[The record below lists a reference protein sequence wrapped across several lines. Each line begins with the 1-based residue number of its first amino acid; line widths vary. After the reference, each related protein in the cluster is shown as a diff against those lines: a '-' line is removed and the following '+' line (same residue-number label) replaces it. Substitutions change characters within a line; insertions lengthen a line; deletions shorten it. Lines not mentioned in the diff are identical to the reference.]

1 MNALSVHDQLTRAFA
16 DALSTALSLPL
27 EEVLPLVKPAEA
39 THGDLSFPTFGLAK
53 TLRKAPAAIASGL
66 AGTLQVPGMSVAAA
80 GPYVNARFESA
91 PFVAAV
97 LQEVRGLNQ
106 RYGSGVEGAGKTVV
120 IDYSSPNIAKPIGFH
135 HIRTTVLGH
144 ALANLHRHLGYR
156 VEGINYLGD
165 WGKQFGLVAVGFEVF
180 GDASQRH
187 DMGHLVDVYVK
198 ANARAEAD
206 PAFDEKARAFFRH
219 MEQGDAEA
227 LAVWKE
233 FREASLAGFEPLYAR
248 LGIRFEHLEGE
259 SRYEGRMEQVIA
271 EIARTVGV
279 RESEG
284 ALVVDLPYTD
294 NEPPILLK
302 KSDGSTLYATRDLA
316 AAEDRWER
324 FHFERSLYVVARD
337 QALHFAQLFRV
348 LKAIGKPWA
357 DRCIHVA
364 FGRIA
369 GMSTRKG
376 EVVLLTDVL
385 DEAHARALDKVRE
398 NQAAGRIHTEDA
410 ETLAEQVGLGAV
422 VFGDLK
428 NRRNSDYT
436 FDWDE
441 VLSFEGHTGPYLQYA
456 HARSCSLLTKGGGV
470 PEGADPAGLTLP
482 EEEALVRALALF
494 PRAVRGATEAYEPS
508 FVASHLLEVAAA
520 FSRWY
525 TLGNQDRTKR
535 VLVEEDA
542 RARAARL
549 ALADAV
555 RITLSVGLSL
565 LGIPTPEN
573 M

>member
-1 MNALSVHDQLTRAFA
+1 LSVHEKLTHAFA
-16 DALSTALSLPL
+16 SGVASSLAVPL
-27 EEVLPLVKPAEA
+27 DQVLPLVKAAEA

-53 TLRKAPAAIASGL
+53 TLRKAPPAIAAEL
-66 AGTLQVPGMSVAAA
+66 AAKLQVPGMVVRAT
-80 GPYVNARFESA
+80 GPYVNARFESS

-97 LQEVRGLNQ
+97 LEEVRSSKE
-106 RYGSGVEGAGKTVV
+106 RYASTDEGAGKTAV

-144 ALANLHRHLGYR
+144 ALANLHRHLGFR

-165 WGKQFGLVAVGFEVF
+165 WGKQFGLVAVGFELF
-180 GDASQRH
+180 GDTARRQ
-187 DMGHLVDVYVK
+187 DMAHLVDIYVK

-206 PAFDEKARAFFRH
+206 PAFDEKARGFFRR
-219 MEQGDAEA
+219 MEQGDKDA
-227 LAVWKE
+227 LRLWTE
-233 FREASLAGFEPLYAR
+233 FREASLVGFRPLYAR
-248 LGIRFEHLEGE
+248 LGIAFEHIEGE
-259 SRYEGRMEQVIA
+259 SRYEGRMDKVIE

-279 RESEG
+279 RESDG
-284 ALVVDLPYTD
+284 ALVVDLPYAE
-294 NEPPILLK
+294 NEPPVLLK
-302 KSDGSTLYATRDLA
+302 KTDGSTLYVTRDLA

-324 FHFERSLYVVARD
+324 FHFDRSLYVVARD
-337 QALHFAQLFRV
+337 QAFHFAQLFRV
-348 LKAIGKPWA
+348 LKAMGKPWA
-357 DRCIHVA
+357 DRCVHVA

-376 EVVLLTDVL
+376 EVVLLSDVL
-385 DEAHARALDKVRE
+385 DEAHDRALEKVRE
-398 NQAAGRIHTEDA
+398 NQAAGRIHTDDV

-422 VFGDLK
+422 LFGDLK

-436 FDWDE
+436 FNWDE

-456 HARSCSLLTKGGGV
+456 HARACSLLARGGSV
-470 PEGADPAGLTLP
+470 PAEFDTSALTLP
-482 EEEALVRALALF
+482 EEEALVRAVALF
-494 PRAVRGATEAYEPS
+494 PRAVRGALEGYEPS

-535 VLVEEDA
+535 VLTEDDP

-555 RITLSVGLSL
+555 RITLHVGLSL

>member
-1 MNALSVHDQLTRAFA
+1 LSVHDQLTQAFA
-16 DALSTALSLPL
+16 SGLASALGLPV
-27 EEVLPLVKPAEA
+27 EEVLPQVKPAEA
-39 THGDLSFPTFGLAK
+39 AHGDLSFPTFGLAK
-53 TLRKAPAAIASGL
+53 TLRKAPPAIASGL
-66 AGTLQVPGMSVAAA
+66 ATTLQVPGLSISAA
-80 GPYVNARFESA
+80 GPYLNARFSSG
-91 PFVAAV
+91 PFLAAV
-97 LQEVRGLNQ
+97 LAEIRGVQQ
-106 RYGSGVEGAGKTVV
+106 RYGSGAEGTGKTVV

-165 WGKQFGLVAVGFEVF
+165 WGKQFGLVAAGFEVF
-180 GDASQRH
+180 GDAARRQ
-187 DMGHLVDVYVK
+187 DMAHLVDVYVK

-206 PAFDEKARAFFRH
+206 PAFDEKARAFFRR
-219 MEQGDAEA
+219 MEQGDTDA
-227 LAVWKE
+227 LKLWTE

-248 LGIRFEHLEGE
+248 LGIRFEHIEGE

-279 RESEG
+279 RQSDG
-284 ALVVDLPYTD
+284 ALVVDLPYAE

-324 FHFERSLYVVARD
+324 FHFDRSLYVVARD
-337 QALHFAQLFRV
+337 QALHFQQVFRV
-348 LKAIGKPWA
+348 LKAMGKPWA
-357 DRCIHVA
+357 DRCLHVT

-385 DEAHARALDKVRE
+385 DEARARALDKVRE
-398 NQAAGRIHTEDA
+398 NQAAGRIHTDNV

-456 HARSCSLLTKGGGV
+456 HARACSLLSRGGGA
-470 PEGADPAGLTLP
+470 PEAADSAALTLP
-482 EEEALVRALALF
+482 EEEVLVRALALF
-494 PRAVRGATEAYEPS
+494 PRAVRTAAEAYEPS

-525 TLGNQDRTKR
+525 TLGNQDRRKR
-535 VLVEEDA
+535 VLVDEDA
-542 RARAARL
+542 PTRAARL

-555 RITLSVGLSL
+555 RITLSVGLTL

>member
-1 MNALSVHDQLTRAFA
+1 LSVHDRLTQAFA
-16 DALSTALSLPL
+16 TGLAAALSAPLEQLLPL
-27 EEVLPLVKPAEA
+27 IKPADAE
-39 THGDLSFPTFGLAK
+39 HGDLAFPTFGLAK
-53 TLRKAPAAIASGL
+53 TLRRAPPAIASEL
-66 AGTLQVPGMSVAAA
+66 ASRLQLPGMTVSAA
-80 GPYVNARFESA
+80 GPYVNARFLP
-91 PFVAAV
+91 PFLGDV
-97 LQEVRGLNQ
+97 LAEVRSMGLG
-106 RYGSGVEGAGKTVV
+106 YASATEGAGKTVV

-144 ALANLHRHLGYR
+144 ALANLYRHLGWR

-165 WGKQFGLVAVGFEVF
+165 WGKQFGLVAAGFEAF
-180 GDASQRH
+180 GDPARRGE
-187 DMGHLVDVYVK
+187 MAHLVDVYVK

-206 PAFDEKARAFFRH
+206 SAFDEKARAFFRR
-219 MEQGDAEA
+219 MEEGDREA
-227 LAVWKE
+227 LSLWND
-233 FREASLAGFEPLYAR
+233 FRESSIAGFEPIYAR
-248 LGIRFEHLEGE
+248 LGIHFEHIEGE
-259 SRYEGRMEQVIA
+259 SRYQGRMDQVIE

-284 ALVVDLPYTD
+284 ALVVDLPYGE

-302 KSDGSTLYATRDLA
+302 KNDGSTLYATRDLA

-324 FHFERSLYVVARD
+324 FHFDRALYVVARD
-337 QALHFAQLFRV
+337 QSLYFAQVFRV
-348 LKAIGKPWA
+348 LKAMGKPWA

-376 EVVLLTDVL
+376 EIVLLTDVL
-385 DEAHARALDKVRE
+385 DHGKALALEKVRE

-410 ETLAEQVGLGAV
+410 ELLAEQVGLGAI

-428 NRRNSDYT
+428 NRRSSDYT

-456 HARSCSLLTKGGGV
+456 HARACSLLARGGG
-470 PEGADPAGLTLP
+470 PPGEGDAAALTLP
-482 EEEALVRALALF
+482 EELALVRTLALF
-494 PRAVRGATEAYEPS
+494 PRAVRSAVEADEPS
-508 FVASHLLEVAAA
+508 FVASHLLDIAAA

-525 TLGNQDRTKR
+525 TLGNQDRSKR
-535 VLVEEDA
+535 VLVDDDA
-542 RARAARL
+542 RTMTARL

-555 RITLSVGLSL
+555 RITLRVGLTL
-565 LGIPTPEN
+565 LGIPTPES

>member
-1 MNALSVHDQLTRAFA
+1 VSTHDKLTQAFA
-16 DALSTALSLPL
+16 RAIAEALSLPL

-39 THGDLSFPTFGLAK
+39 PHGDLSFATFGLAK
-53 TLRKAPAAIASGL
+53 TLRKAPPAIATEL
-66 AGTLQVPGMSVAAA
+66 AAKLQVPGLQVAPT
-80 GPYVNARFESA
+80 GPYVNARFENGS
-91 PFVAAV
+91 FVADV
-97 LQEVRGLNQ
+97 LAEVRRLKE
-106 RYGSGVEGAGKTVV
+106 RYASGEQGAGKTVV

-144 ALANLHRHLGYR
+144 ALANLHRHLGFR

-165 WGKQFGLVAVGFEVF
+165 WGKQFGLVAVGFAMF
-180 GDASQRH
+180 GDGARRQ
-187 DMGHLVDVYVK
+187 DMAHLVDVYVK
-198 ANARAEAD
+198 ANALAEKD
-206 PAFDEKARAFFRH
+206 KAFDEKARAFFRR
-219 MEQGDAEA
+219 MEQGDKEA
-227 LAVWKE
+227 LSLWNE
-233 FREASLAGFEPLYAR
+233 FREASLQGFAPLYAR
-248 LGIRFEHLEGE
+248 LGIAFEHMEGE
-259 SRYEGRMEQVIA
+259 SRYEGRMDQVIA

-279 RESEG
+279 RESDG
-284 ALVVDLPYTD
+284 ALVVDFPYAE
-294 NEPPILLK
+294 NEPPVLLK
-302 KSDGSTLYATRDLA
+302 KTDGSTLYVTRDLA

-324 FHFERSLYVVARD
+324 FHFDRSLYVVARD
-337 QALHFAQLFRV
+337 QAFHFAQLFRV
-348 LKAIGKPWA
+348 LTAMGKPWA
-357 DRCIHVA
+357 DRCLHVA

-376 EVVLLTDVL
+376 EVVLLSDVL
-385 DEAHARALDKVRE
+385 DEARDRALEKVRE
-398 NQAAGRIHTEDA
+398 NQAAGRIHTDDV

-422 VFGDLK
+422 LFGDLK

-456 HARSCSLLTKGGGV
+456 HARACSLLARGGGA
-470 PEGADPAGLTLP
+470 PADFDATALTLP
-482 EEEALVRALALF
+482 EEEALVRSVALF
-494 PRAVRGATEAYEPS
+494 PRTVRLAQEGYEPS
-508 FVASHLLEVAAA
+508 LVASHLLDVAAA

-535 VLVEEDA
+535 VLTEDDA

-555 RITLSVGLSL
+555 RITLRVGLSL